1 MEERA
6 LTVKQVAEY
15 LNVTE
20 KTIYNLLQKGELPG
34 FKVSG
39 AWRFWRKD
47 IEAWTETNKRKIIK
61 DRRKNISDSEEV
73 KDIQ

>member
-1 MEERA
+1 VRERA

-39 AWRFWRKD
+39 TWRFWRKD
-47 IEAWTETNKRKIIK
+47 IEEWTEKSKRKIMEERMK
-61 DRRKNISDSEEV
+61 KNQKVEP
-73 KDIQ
+73 